1 MEKVKAYYFDGSEF
15 GDKLKETFPTDLM
28 GEVSSNAYS
37 EEKVLAL
44 LDLAKSTI
52 ENPKSREA
60 VLDTLEKENITCLP
74 DKVKDKILSLF
85 DDPDILIYGHGGAVG
100 EILKS
105 GKMKCKYA
113 NLESHFVPLSPTNQS
128 LNNLNHWVHRD
139 ASQILIMGIN
149 RREFNPVFREEDK
162 RYSISSDYFMG
173 YYDRD
178 KEEFVENPNFKK
190 RHEYKEGK
198 PSIELHVGGYYANR
212 AYAEDEEF
220 NQVLRN
226 LENINLIMGLSKYVP
241 LNKEGIEDVSRQVSY
256 FIKDTG
262 NRISNIK
269 KENKV
274 RINT

>member
-60 VLDTLEKENITCLP
+60 VLDTLEKEDITCLP

-85 DDPDILIYGHGGAVG
+85 DDPDILIYGHGGAAG

-226 LENINLIMGLSKYVP
+226 LENINLIMAISKYVP

-262 NRISNIK
+262 NRNSNIK

-274 RINT
+274 KINT

>member
-60 VLDTLEKENITCLP
+60 VLDTLEKEDITCLP

-85 DDPDILIYGHGGAVG
+85 DDPDILIYGHGGAAG

-226 LENINLIMGLSKYVP
+226 LENINLIMAISKYVP

-274 RINT
+274 KINT

>member
-60 VLDTLEKENITCLP
+60 VLDTLEKEDITCLP

-85 DDPDILIYGHGGAVG
+85 DDPDILIYGHGGAAG

>member
-1 MEKVKAYYFDGSEF
+1 MEKVKAYYFDDCEF
-15 GDKLKETFPTDLM
+15 EDKLKETFPANLM
-28 GEVSSNAYS
+28 GEVSGNAYS

-44 LDLAKSTI
+44 LELAKSTI

-60 VLDTLEKENITCLP
+60 VLNTLEKENITCLP

-85 DDPDILIYGHGGAVG
+85 DDPDILIYGHGGAAEEV
-100 EILKS
+100 LKS
-105 GKMKCKYA
+105 GRMKCKYA

-128 LNNLNHWVHRD
+128 LDNLNHWFHRD
-139 ASQILIMGIN
+139 ASQILIMGVN
-149 RREFNPVFREEDK
+149 RREFNPVFRKEDEG
-162 RYSISSDYFMG
+162 YSISSDYFMG

-198 PSIELHVGGYYANR
+198 PDIELHIGEYWANGI
-212 AYAEDEEF
+212 YAEDEEF

-226 LENINLIMGLSKYVP
+226 LENINLIMVVSKYVP

-262 NRISNIK
+262 NRISNMK

-274 RINT
+274 KINT